1 MLISSNFRSYKVCH
15 QKVVSLVL
23 LHLKGS
29 SLALLVARVAA
40 VMCWVMMLRTGDL
53 GGALGNYLPGKHQH
67 QLEGSSVTGRALG
80 WSHPVSL

>member
-1 MLISSNFRSYKVCH
+1 MLISSNYRSYKVCY

-40 VMCWVMMLRTGDL
+40 VMCWVMMLSSGELPAWQTPAPA
-53 GGALGNYLPGKHQH
+53 GGELSHR
-67 QLEGSSVTGRALG
+67 EGIGMES
-80 WSHPVSL
+80 PVSL